1 MLNYPEKVIKI
12 AEIMRKYGFRAY
24 AVGGCVRDSIMGRDP
39 SDWDM
44 TTDASPE
51 KMMEIFDAEGIRT
64 IPTGLKH
71 GTVTVLLDGDTFELT
86 TFRIDGGYTDSRH
99 PDAVTFTRNL
109 SDDLCRRDFTVNAMA
124 ADPLADG
131 EEGEITDLF
140 GGCEDI
146 KNRVIRAVGEPERR
160 FNEDALRIL
169 RAVRFATVLGFEID
183 DETKSAARAC
193 RDGLS
198 RVSVERKK
206 VEIEKMLISSGAD
219 RGIALLFELGLEG
232 YIHSDI
238 SMPERSLSELPARFE
253 VRMAALFGGVD
264 RPDLSIL
271 KLSRAESTG
280 IKLLCDKSAF
290 CGEVSEKNSR
300 RLLAKYGEL
309 CEDAVVLHGSR
320 ELLELVK
327 EQKAKDP
334 CLKIADLAVSGGE
347 LKELGFEPRRIG
359 EIMAYL
365 LESVIDE
372 PDLNERGALISLARE
387 RAIIVE
393 EKDV

>member
-1 MLNYPEKVIKI
+1 MLKYPEKVIKI
-12 AEIMRKYGFRAY
+12 AEIMQKYGYRAY

-51 KMMEIFDAEGIRT
+51 KIMEVFDSEGIRT

-71 GTVTVLLDGDTFELT
+71 GTVTVLLDGETFELT

-124 ADPLADG
+124 ADPLASSGD
-131 EEGEITDLF
+131 GEITDLF

-146 KNRVIRAVGEPERR
+146 TNKIIRAVGEPERR

-169 RAVRFATVLGFEID
+169 RAVRFAAVLGFEID
-183 DETKSAARAC
+183 DETKRAARAC

-206 VEIEKMLISSGAD
+206 VEIEKMLVSNGAD
-219 RGIALLFELGLEG
+219 KGISLIFELGLEK
-232 YIHSDI
+232 YIHSEI
-238 SMPERSLSELPARFE
+238 SRPQRSLLILPARFE
-253 VRMAALFGGVD
+253 VRMAALFDGVD
-264 RPDLSIL
+264 RPDLSVL
-271 KLSRAESTG
+271 KLSRAEFTG

-290 CGEVSEKNSR
+290 CCEVSERNAR

-309 CEDAVVLHGSR
+309 CEEAVALHGSN

-327 EQKAKDP
+327 EQRAKAP

-347 LKELGFEPRRIG
+347 LKELGFETRRIG

-372 PDLNERGALISLARE
+372 SDLNERGALISLARE
-387 RAIIVE
+387 RALIVE

>member
-12 AEIMRKYGFRAY
+12 AKIMQKHGYRAY
-24 AVGGCVRDSIMGRDP
+24 AVGGCVRDSIMGRRP

-44 TTDASPE
+44 TTNASPD
-51 KMMEIFDAEGIRT
+51 KMIGIFDFEGVRT

-86 TFRIDGGYTDSRH
+86 TFRIDGSYTDSRR
-99 PDAVTFTRNL
+99 PDTVTFTEEL
-109 SDDLCRRDFTVNAMA
+109 ADDLCRRDFTVNAMA
-124 ADPLADG
+124 ADPLAEG
-131 EEGEITDLF
+131 EKGEITDLY

-146 KNRVIRAVGEPERR
+146 KNKTIRAVGEPERR

-169 RAVRFATVLGFEID
+169 RAVRFAATLDFGID
-183 DETKSAARAC
+183 DETKKAARNC
-193 RDGLS
+193 RDGLL

-206 VEIEKMLISSGAD
+206 VEIEKMLVSSGAD
-219 RGIALLFELGLEG
+219 RGVELLFELGLEK
-232 YIHSDI
+232 YIHNEI
-238 SMPERSLSELPARFE
+238 SKPKRSLVALPERFE
-253 VRMAALFGGVD
+253 VRMAALFGCVD

-280 IKLLCDKSAF
+280 IKLLCDKSTF
-290 CGEVSEKNSR
+290 CGEASEKNAR
-300 RLLAKYGEL
+300 RLLAKYGDY

-320 ELLELVK
+320 ELLDLVK
-327 EQKAKDP
+327 EQRAKNP
-334 CLKIADLAVSGGE
+334 CLKIADLAVSGGD
-347 LKELGFEPRRIG
+347 LKELGFEPRSIG

-372 PDLNERGALISLARE
+372 PKLNERDALISLARE
-387 RAIIVE
+387 
-393 EKDV
+393 KMKM